1 MQSENPQLAPV
12 QRLRITFTKQGATR
26 YISHL
31 DLARAV
37 ERALNRAG
45 LPVAYTQGFNR
56 RPRLSLAAAL
66 PLGYTSEAE
75 VADVWLTD
83 VVAPE
88 TFHERLAQCMPPG
101 IGVRQVVK
109 VPLASPSI
117 QQQMMASIYEVSFLD
132 PVDEAI
138 LRSRVAEIM
147 AADSLMRER
156 VRAKSSKPQ
165 TIDLRPLIIGMEL
178 VEDGSGSLH
187 LKLRVVQTAAQTG
200 RPDDVIAALGI
211 DPLNTRVHRVAL
223 VFSSDGN
230 ASLSPD

>member
-1 MQSENPQLAPV
+1 MQSENPQIAPV
-12 QRLRITFTKQGATR
+12 QRLRITFTKQGTTR

-83 VVAPE
+83 VVSPE
-88 TFHERLAQCMPPG
+88 TFHERLALCLPPG
-101 IGVRQVVK
+101 IGVRQVVE
-109 VPLASPSI
+109 VPLTSPSI

-132 PVDEAI
+132 PVDEAL

-147 AADSLMRER
+147 AADTLMRER

-165 TIDLRPLIIGMEL
+165 TIDLRPLIVSMEL
-178 VEDGSGSLH
+178 IEDGSGSLY

-230 ASLSPD
+230 APSSPD